1 MNEEEAITRATE
13 SAGEPETG
21 EASPAATRR
30 RVWRNLVVL
39 SVAATALA
47 FVNWGTDVGFSAAIG
62 CALGMLNYR
71 WMHASLSN
79 IIAVSGGEPPA
90 KLQLAK
96 FFLRWLVIAGVLFF
110 ASRVARLSVV
120 AVVCGLFVLPLT
132 VMVETF
138 FQVAYLNGKRRAAK

>member
-1 MNEEEAITRATE
+1 MNEEEAVTQVTE

-21 EASPAATRR
+21 EASPAETRR

-47 FVNWGTDVGFSAAIG
+47 FVNWGSDIGLSAAIG

-71 WMHASLSN
+71 WMQSSLGN
-79 IIAVSGGEPPA
+79 LIAVSGGEPPS

-96 FFLRWLVIAGVLFF
+96 FFLRWLVIAGVLFL

-138 FQVAYLNGKRRAAK
+138 FQVAYLNGRRRAAK

>member
-1 MNEEEAITRATE
+1 MSEDDLNRTAEAG
-13 SAGEPETG
+13 GEPETG
-21 EASPAATRR
+21 EASPAETRR
-30 RVWRNLVVL
+30 RVGRNLVVL

-47 FVNWGTDVGFSAAIG
+47 FVNWGSDIGLSAAIG

-71 WMHASLSN
+71 WMQSSLSN
-79 IIAVSGGEPPA
+79 LIAVSGGEPPA

-96 FFLRWLVIAGVLFF
+96 FFLRWLVIAGALFL

-132 VMVETF
+132 VMVETL
-138 FQVAYLNGKRRAAK
+138 FQVAYLNGGRRAAK

>member
-1 MNEEEAITRATE
+1 MNEEVNQATE
-13 SAGEPETG
+13 PDGEPETG